1 MKNLGFNVFG
11 REAMEEFLEKHN
23 LQDLLQAIAEL
34 KEIDTIKQK
43 AIADGTF
50 MKAPNGKP
58 TNLNEKQ
65 GLQVR
70 TTNFK
75 KWFGDW
81 ENNPSEASKIVDDN
95 GEPLVVY
102 HGNRTDEPIKS
113 FKKEK
118 LGTEHRERN
127 IKGFWFIT
135 DKRIAKEEYALKPES
150 LGKGRANLKYGEVIP
165 VFLNIKVPIKRF
177 NKT

>member
-11 REAMEEFLEKHN
+11 REAMEKFLEKHN
-23 LQDLLQAIAEL
+23 LQDLPQAIAEQ

-65 GLQVR
+65 WLQVR

-81 ENNPSEASKIVDDN
+81 ENNPSEASKIVDEN

-102 HGNRTDEPIKS
+102 HATNKS
-113 FKKEK
+113 NEIF
-118 LGTEHRERN
+118 
-127 IKGFWFIT
+127 
-135 DKRIAKEEYALKPES
+135 
-150 LGKGRANLKYGEVIP
+150 
-165 VFLNIKVPIKRF
+165 VFDI
-177 NKT
+177 NKTKHGGFYFKTYKDDSIISIMFNNVFIKH